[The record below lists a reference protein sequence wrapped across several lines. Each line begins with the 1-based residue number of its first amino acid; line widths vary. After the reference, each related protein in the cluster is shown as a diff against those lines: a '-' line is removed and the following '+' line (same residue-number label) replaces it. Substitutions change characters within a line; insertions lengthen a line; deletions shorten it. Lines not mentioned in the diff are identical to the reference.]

1 MRRAVTALAA
11 VIGLVLSGVAA
22 HLVFRP
28 APRPPLAAP
37 QTYSAPLTP
46 EPYPDEPADF
56 IVRRSQTWSG
66 WELSAAAS
74 PDRLGPV
81 PEHDPADQSLIGST
95 SCGEAHTALR
105 RASARDTYASAI
117 TMIVNPKS
125 FRELVLVDMRVR
137 FIKSTPR
144 MDRPRYLYRC
154 VNPNDTD
161 APNLDSFVNG
171 DAGGVISMRER
182 KPADYPRTLSGDR
195 AGWWGDDITVEAI
208 ELTHE
213 WQVEF
218 VYLDQGTTRTAVRT
232 VDEDGVPLITEPVPP
247 LRPKDVFDEVF
258 EWCHAPARTFRP
270 AGSCQSV

>member
-105 RASARDTYASAI
+105 
-117 TMIVNPKS
+117 
-125 FRELVLVDMRVR
+125 
-137 FIKSTPR
+137 
-144 MDRPRYLYRC
+144 
-154 VNPNDTD
+154 
-161 APNLDSFVNG
+161 
-171 DAGGVISMRER
+171 
-182 KPADYPRTLSGDR
+182 
-195 AGWWGDDITVEAI
+195 
-208 ELTHE
+208 
-213 WQVEF
+213 
-218 VYLDQGTTRTAVRT
+218 T